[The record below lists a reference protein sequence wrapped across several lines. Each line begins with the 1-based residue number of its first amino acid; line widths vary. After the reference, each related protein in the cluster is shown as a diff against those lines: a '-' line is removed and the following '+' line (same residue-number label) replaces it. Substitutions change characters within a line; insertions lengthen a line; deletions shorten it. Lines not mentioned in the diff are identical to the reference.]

1 MPVPQGV
8 PKGESQCLQRVKMGF
23 TIGFMGKLHA
33 LLLLT
38 EIIYFPTEYNLFV
51 LYQFVLIYLV
61 GLGSGFLFGGFSS
74 FRAGLRGLS
83 LLTNTGKV
91 MVQGGGTFGTFMAI
105 GSAIRC

>member
-23 TIGFMGKLHA
+23 AIGFM
-33 LLLLT
+33 
-38 EIIYFPTEYNLFV
+38 
-51 LYQFVLIYLV
+51 V
-61 GLGSGFLFGGFSS
+61 GMGSGFLFGGFSS
-74 FRAGLRGLS
+74 FRAGLRGIN

>member
-8 PKGESQCLQRVKMGF
+8 PKGESPCFQRVKMGF
-23 TIGFMGKLHA
+23 TIGFM
-33 LLLLT
+33 
-38 EIIYFPTEYNLFV
+38 
-51 LYQFVLIYLV
+51 V

-74 FRAGLRGLS
+74 FRAGLRGIS

-91 MVQGGGTFGTFMAI
+91 MAQGGGTFGTFMAI